1 VTRDEITAV
10 LQAHFRPEFLNR
22 IDEIVTFHPLER
34 EHLRLIVEIQLQR
47 VAELLAERGFDLDV
61 TPEAVD
67 YLTEV
72 GYNPDF
78 GARPLKRAIQRELQD
93 PLALAILSGKFLEGE
108 LIRVERGQEGLEF
121 SPVLNSAEMETPVV

>member
-1 VTRDEITAV
+1 
-10 LQAHFRPEFLNR
+10 
-22 IDEIVTFHPLER
+22 
-34 EHLRLIVEIQLQR
+34 
-47 VAELLAERGFDLDV
+47 VAELLSERGFDLDV
-61 TPEAVD
+61 DPQAIE

-93 PLALAILSGKFLEGE
+93 PLALSILSGDFMEGE

-121 SPVLNSAEMETPVV
+121 SPVMLATEVEEPAN